1 MMGSLEGTKL
11 LASVLIGGIVFML
24 AGLVSEVVV
33 HPTRLEHLAIKV
45 EGGAAPTAAAP
56 KQEEALPAIAPLLA
70 KADPAAGEALAKKVC
85 VVCHTFNDGGRPG
98 VGPNLYGVVMGAHA
112 HAQDY
117 SYSAGMKAK
126 DGKWDYEA
134 LNHWLK
140 RPAAY
145 VPGTKMAFVG
155 INNDQQRA
163 DVIAYL
169 RTLSHDPAP
178 LPQP

>member
-1 MMGSLEGTKL
+1 
-11 LASVLIGGIVFML
+11 
-24 AGLVSEVVV
+24 V
-33 HPTRLEHLAIKV
+33 HPTRLERPAIKV
-45 EGGAAPTAAAP
+45 EGGAVPSAAAP
-56 KQEEALPAIAPLLA
+56 KQEEALPAIAPLLT
-70 KADPAAGEALAKKVC
+70 KADPAAGEAIAKKVC
-85 VVCHTFNDGGRPG
+85 VVCHTFNEGGRPG
-98 VGPNLYGVVMGAHA
+98 VGPNLYGVVMAPHA
-112 HAQDY
+112 HAQGY
-117 SYSAGMKAK
+117 SYSAGMKTK

-155 INNDQQRA
+155 INSDQQRA